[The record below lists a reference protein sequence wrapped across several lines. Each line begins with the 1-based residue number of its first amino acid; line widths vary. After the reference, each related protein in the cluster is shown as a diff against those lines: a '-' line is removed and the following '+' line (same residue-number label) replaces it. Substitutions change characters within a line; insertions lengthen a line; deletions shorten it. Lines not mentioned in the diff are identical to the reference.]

1 MTPAEAATLFPGGTS
16 VSRLQVYPWTAPD
29 GLAGGTPH
37 LHTACSE
44 AYVVLEGRGRVQTLS
59 ADGFEETRLTPSS
72 VVWFD
77 PGVIHRLV
85 NDGGLRLL
93 VVMQNSGLPEA
104 GDAVMT
110 FPADDLDDRDRYD
123 AAATLPS
130 ARGGATGDAIESAAR
145 ERQARAVDGF
155 TALCAAVESRGSAA
169 LEPVYAAA
177 RAIVAPLLDDW
188 RGIWAAGASDAA
200 DRTDRFL
207 AAMGAGRSDHLS
219 AARLETRSTPDAHA
233 YGMCGYLDVYDLAPH
248 PGAAA

>member
-1 MTPAEAATLFPGGTS
+1 M
-16 VSRLQVYPWTAPD
+16 SRLQVYPWTAPD

-59 ADGFEETRLTPSS
+59 ADGFEETLLTPSS
-72 VVWFD
+72 VIWFD

-110 FPADDLDDRDRYD
+110 FPADVLDDRDRYR

-130 ARGGATGDAIESAAR
+130 ARGVATDAIESAVR

-155 TALCAAVESRGSAA
+155 TALCAAVESRGPAA

-177 RAIVAPLLDDW
+177 RAIVAPRIDDW
-188 RGIWAAGASDAA
+188 RGIWAAGAFNAA
-200 DRTDRFL
+200 HRTDSFL
-207 AAMGAGRSDHLS
+207 AAMGAGRPDHLS
-219 AARLETRSTPDAHA
+219 AARLETRSSPDGHAH
-233 YGMCGYLDVYDLAPH
+233 GMCGYLDVYDLAP
-248 PGAAA
+248 AV